1 MTNQHTKSL
10 GASIYM
16 IVFFSFNDVILL
28 CKLQRDLQQKQAEQ
42 IVRNMLH
49 KDHERNI
56 PIVYKLHQSLFFF
69 SFFLKI
75 TVSILASKKALLYT
89 IL

>member
-1 MTNQHTKSL
+1 MLIVDLCWIKKNFNNQHTKFL

-49 KDHERNI
+49 NI
-56 PIVYKLHQSLFFF
+56 IDGIKIQDRPPSPLVVDFLIFF
-69 SFFLKI
+69 SFC
-75 TVSILASKKALLYT
+75 
-89 IL
+89 

>member
-1 MTNQHTKSL
+1 MSVH
-10 GASIYM
+10 
-16 IVFFSFNDVILL
+16 FSSSPFCQTFYQTFQNKIKKYV
-28 CKLQRDLQQKQAEQ
+28 
-42 IVRNMLH
+42 

-89 IL
+89 SPTI